1 MTVGGAP
8 QKYEFSGAAENSA
21 VGKANT
27 IEEAQD
33 SKQMFLKLLVA
44 QIQNQ
49 NPLSPQDP
57 TQFLGQLT
65 QYSMLE
71 QLIMIRQGVTPDATT
86 GDGAT
91 GSGTSGGNSTQDG
104 ADKPAAT

>member
-1 MTVGGAP
+1 MTVGVP
-8 QKYEFSGAAENSA
+8 PTKYEFPASA
-21 VGKANT
+21 GSSELGRANT
-27 IEEAQD
+27 VEEAQG

-49 NPLSPQDP
+49 NPLNPEDP

-71 QLIMIRQGVTPDATT
+71 QLIMIRQGVAPDAI
-86 GDGAT
+86 A
-91 GSGTSGGNSTQDG
+91 
-104 ADKPAAT
+104 ADSSAEEPN